1 VHARTGTVSGDSTR
15 AREMVSNMYMEL
27 LPPGRLG
34 TAYKVGAL
42 AIVLCAVTGIAWIL
56 WLRSPAQGITDQ
68 DVLREAVAE
77 WHRAGEPGSGPNYQ
91 IFEQQA
97 AQGYYDDAAATSYL
111 FRRPDDKQ
119 WAVVELAKIRAENGD
134 IPGAKSMIAKF
145 AGSDLGNKA
154 LKTIAQIQA
163 DQGDLPGA
171 LETSATSGDSNDVL
185 LVFARRQIA
194 NADLDGAL
202 KTAEQMDSQ
211 SAGQVFYEV
220 GDALHDRGEQKRAR
234 ELASHM
240 SNRKLAAL
248 FLKLSRFTL
257 WPQKITSCE
266 IVQADP
272 CAIAYHGAPDG
283 SFAEV
288 DALIEQNKC
297 SYVSFVATQQY
308 AVDPA
313 GAERLLHKNANSQDL
328 AFGLDQFAVA
338 AAKKGNIA
346 EALRFLENLQSLG
359 IPGRNVVLAQA
370 RSTDAVHEIA
380 RYWSVKDGPKVVLKW
395 AHSRPTTE
403 ERTWALIGVAE
414 ALGHARPQR

>member
-1 VHARTGTVSGDSTR
+1 MRTFFQ
-15 AREMVSNMYMEL
+15 
-27 LPPGRLG
+27 GRRNIG
-34 TAYKVGAL
+34 FKVAAL
-42 AIVLCAVTGIAWIL
+42 AIVLCVAAGVARML
-56 WLRSPAQGITDQ
+56 WLRGPGHRITDQ
-68 DVLREAVAE
+68 EVLREAVAE
-77 WHRAGEPGSGPNYQ
+77 WHRAGEPGIGPNYQ

-97 AQGYYDDAAATSYL
+97 AQGYYDDAAATSHL
-111 FRRPDDKQ
+111 FNRPDDKQ
-119 WAVVELAKIRAENGD
+119 WSVVELAKIRAENGD
-134 IPGAKSMIAKF
+134 IPGAKSMVAKF

-154 LKTIAQIQA
+154 LKTIAEIQA
-163 DQGDLPGA
+163 DRGDLPGA
-171 LETSATSGDSNDVL
+171 LETSPTPGDSNDVL

-202 KTAEQMDSQ
+202 KTAEQMDSK

-220 GDALHDRGEQKRAR
+220 GDALRQRGEQKRAG
-234 ELASHM
+234 ELALHM

-248 FLKLSRFTL
+248 FLELSRFTL
-257 WPQKITSCE
+257 WPQKNRSCEIE

-288 DALIEQNKC
+288 DARIERNKC

-308 AVDPA
+308 DVDPA
-313 GAERLLHKNANSQDL
+313 GAERLLRRNANAQDL
-328 AFGLDQFAVA
+328 AFGFDQFAVA

-346 EALRFLENLQSLG
+346 EALRFLDSLQS
-359 IPGRNVVLAQA
+359 PAVADNQKNVALVRA
-370 RSTDAVHEIA
+370 RGDEAVHAIA
-380 RYWSVKDGPKVVLKW
+380 RNWTIRDGPKVVLKW